1 MFYVFQTLH
10 WLRDSFTLYRT
21 LAGLLPEGTLG
32 VRRTT
37 FHISAGGTK
46 ILDGFRDGLYMLKNN
61 SESHSIGVAIMFAD
75 GNAVEIVEDVFIKA
89 TERSGTVYLKKN
101 AVNEPV
107 SIHNDASSGKS
118 ISITYISFGI

>member
-1 MFYVFQTLH
+1 M
-10 WLRDSFTLYRT
+10 
-21 LAGLLPEGTLG
+21 PEGTLG